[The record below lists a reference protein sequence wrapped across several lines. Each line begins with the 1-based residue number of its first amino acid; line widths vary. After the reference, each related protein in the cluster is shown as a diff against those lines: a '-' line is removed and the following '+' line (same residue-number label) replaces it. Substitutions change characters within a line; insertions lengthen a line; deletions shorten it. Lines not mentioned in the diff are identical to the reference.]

1 MSTTQNAMSEASA
14 WLAQAEDLMR
24 AGHFDKAEAQL
35 AQALA
40 KEPDS
45 EKVLLMAARCAVAQE
60 RADVARERFHALMK
74 RHPESFSAW
83 LECGNLSRSLGR
95 AQEALRCYRQAVK
108 VGPSRWEGWLTLS
121 RELETMAQFDEAAAC
136 YHRALLLAAQHQKS
150 TPQMVRQVHTMM
162 AKYRLDRGD
171 AARALESIR
180 QALSVLRIEQP
191 EPDINEKAQLQ
202 IDLGEVLMRLGL
214 AELAHR
220 AFERAS
226 LATEEGVLLRL
237 AAQSFHHNL
246 WHEAQEVLKR
256 NVQLHPDSALGLWNL
271 AHSYAESW
279 QMDEAE
285 QTLQQAEALA
295 PQPGAGSMRASI
307 AGRMG
312 DADKALALYLELAQQ
327 AGQDVSMGS
336 SAAMSCLYS
345 DKLSAQ
351 EVAQLHQKLFSA
363 LGRGARERGSF
374 ANTREPGRRIKL
386 GLISGDFHHQ
396 HPVNIFM
403 QPVLARLDR
412 SQFEVTVY
420 HTGIAYDEQTQL
432 AKSRVDHWVTCTT
445 MTNPR
450 LGQQVEADGIDV
462 LIDLSGHTSLN
473 RVELLAKRIAPV
485 QVSFLGYPCS
495 TGVPNMDWLLADSV
509 VVPPEHDPL
518 CSERVMRLPHT
529 VFCFS
534 PEVDYPYPVYD
545 QTLAQRPLTFGSFNN
560 VPKLTPHTIAL
571 WSEILNKVP
580 DARLLLKAPSFRD
593 ESAIGVFRKRFEQH
607 GIDPS
612 RIEFRGPVGLTDM
625 MAEYGDVDIALDPVP
640 YNGGTTTLQAMW
652 MGVPVIVKEGHNFVS
667 RMGASFMRSANMPEW
682 VAQSDEAYVDIA
694 ARMAKDRVALV
705 ELKAGMRQRLQSL
718 PAWNIDAYVLDMQ
731 SALRKMWVDFCEN
744 VK

>member
-1 MSTTQNAMSEASA
+1 MYNEENTMTEF
-14 WLAQAEDLMR
+14 LACLGQAENFMKE
-24 AGHFDKAEAQL
+24 GHFDEAEALLVKAL
-35 AQALA
+35 AQD
-40 KEPDS
+40 PDS
-45 EKVLLMAARCAVAQE
+45 EKALLLAARCAVAQD
-60 RADVARERFHALMK
+60 RAHVARERFLALIK

-95 AQEALRCYRQAVK
+95 AQEALSCYRQSVK
-108 VGPSRWEGWLTLS
+108 VAPSRWEGWLTLA
-121 RELETMAQFDEAAAC
+121 RELETIARFDEAAAC
-136 YHRALLLAAQHQKS
+136 YHRALLTAAQPPQT
-150 TPQMVRQVHTMM
+150 TPKMVRQVHTLM

-171 AARALESIR
+171 AARALESVR
-180 QALSVLRIEQP
+180 QALSVLRLEQP

-214 AELAHR
+214 TELAHR

-237 AAQSFHHNL
+237 AVQSFHHNL

-256 NVQLHPDSALGLWNL
+256 NVALHPDSALGLWNL

-285 QTLQQAEALA
+285 RTLSQAEALA

-327 AGQDVSMGS
+327 PGQDVSMGS
-336 SAAMSCLYS
+336 SAAMSSLYS

-351 EVAQLHQKLFSA
+351 EVAQLHQKLFSS
-363 LGRGARERGSF
+363 LGRGARTRQSF

-412 SQFEVTVY
+412 SQFEVTIY
-420 HTGIAYDEQTQL
+420 HTGIAHDEQTQL
-432 AKSRVDHWVTCTT
+432 AKARADHWVTCTT

-450 LGQQVEADGIDV
+450 LGQQVLADNIDV

-473 RVELLAKRIAPV
+473 RVELLAQRIAPV

-495 TGVPNMDWLLADSV
+495 TGVPNMDWLLADPV
-509 VVPPEHDPL
+509 VVPPEHDHL
-518 CSERVMRLPHT
+518 CTERVMRLPQT

-545 QTLAQRPLTFGSFNN
+545 EAKAQRPLTFGSFNN

-571 WSEILNKVP
+571 WSEILHKVP
-580 DARLLLKAPSFRD
+580 ESRLLLKAPSFRD

-625 MAEYGDVDIALDPVP
+625 MAEYEDVDIALDPVP
-640 YNGGTTTLQAMW
+640 YNGGTTTLQALW
-652 MGVPVIVKEGHNFVS
+652 MGVPVIVKEGQNFVS
-667 RMGASFMRSANMPEW
+667 RMGASFMRSANMPQW

-694 ARMAKDRVALV
+694 IRMASDRPALLQ
-705 ELKAGMRQRLQSL
+705 LKAGMRQHLQSL
-718 PAWNIDAYVLDMQ
+718 PAWNIDTYVADMQ
-731 SALRKMWVDFCEN
+731 SALRLMWVDFCDN
-744 VK
+744 TK